1 MCYPGDLVS
10 SVTWLPVMPDYAKRS
25 TVKFTEEDNY
35 WMWRRYADSFENHE
49 AALMALL
56 RAYRQDAENVGG
68 DNF

>member
-1 MCYPGDLVS
+1 
-10 SVTWLPVMPDYAKRS
+10 MPEYAKRS
-25 TVKFTEEDNY
+25 TVKFSEEENY
-35 WMWRRYADSFENHE
+35 WQWQRYADSFENHE